1 MREGSPVAN
10 ADVVSRTDRTWISS
24 VTASSRSALLVMV
37 LAIFGSAGCSDQAPT
52 AADQPKKSAENWRS
66 KFNLQAL
73 GEIPYPANNP
83 PRQERISLGRFLFF
97 DPILG
102 GEKDVSC
109 GTCHHP
115 DFAFADRRQFG
126 AGVSGA
132 GVGPDRILT
141 DESFHLEP
149 RNSQTILNVAFNG
162 ERNADPSANGCQF
175 WDCRVN
181 SLEAQATKP
190 VASRVEMRGDAY
202 PADVALDSVLD
213 RLRGIPEY
221 VQRFEQAY
229 PDVAAATPDSLRS
242 TVIDTST
249 YARALAAYQRELVTR
264 NAPYDRY
271 VRGDDE
277 ALTSEEKKG
286 LKLFFEK
293 ANCSECH
300 RGAMLSNFNF
310 VVHGTPQEGVG
321 KEVIEGDDTG
331 REEATG
337 DPEDR
342 YEFRVPTLRNVEI
355 TPPYMHDGVFRT
367 LEEVVRFYNQG
378 ARPRHEKI
386 ATDELHPALREPLDL
401 TEEEI
406 DALVAFMKA
415 LTDRGRELPDY
426 LTTVPEE
433 VPSGLTPVNGVGA
446 QK

>member
-1 MREGSPVAN
+1 MGASAARLLAVVVLVILGSVACTDQSPTGTDDSRESTG
-10 ADVVSRTDRTWISS
+10 
-24 VTASSRSALLVMV
+24 
-37 LAIFGSAGCSDQAPT
+37 
-52 AADQPKKSAENWRS
+52 ENWRS
-66 KFNLQAL
+66 KYNLQAL
-73 GEIPYPANNP
+73 GEIPYPDDNP

-97 DPILG
+97 DPILA

-126 AGVSGA
+126 AGVSGTDL
-132 GVGPDRILT
+132 GPDRILT

-149 RNSQTILNVAFNG
+149 RNSQTVLNTAFNG
-162 ERNADPSANGCQF
+162 ARNADPSANGCQF
-175 WDCRVN
+175 WDCRVK
-181 SLEAQATKP
+181 SLEVQATKP
-190 VASRVEMRGDAY
+190 VASRVEMKGDAY
-202 PADVALDSVLD
+202 PAEVALDSVLA

-221 VQRFEQAY
+221 VQRFEQAF
-229 PDVAAATPDSLRS
+229 PDVAAATPDSVRA

-249 YARALAAYQRELVTR
+249 YARAIASYERELVTR
-264 NAPYDRY
+264 NSAYDYY

-277 ALTSEEKKG
+277 ALTSKQKKG
-286 LKLFFEK
+286 LMLFFEK
-293 ANCSECH
+293 ANCAECH
-300 RGAMLSNFNF
+300 RGPMLSNFNF

-337 DPEDR
+337 NSEDR
-342 YEFRVPTLRNVEI
+342 YEFRAPTLRNVEL

-386 ATDELHPALREPLDL
+386 SNQELHPALREPLDL

-406 DALVAFMKA
+406 DALVAFMTS

-426 LTTVPEE
+426 LTTVPAE

-446 QK
+446 QR